1 MKLPFGSKNHEEAA
15 STTIM
20 RGVGNMMTPAEAKE
34 FAGQWLPTWTGNRP
48 DVLAAFYAEDAFFLD
63 PGRPLGIQGKEQLRA
78 YFTKVASNNPTWVW
92 SLVEAIPIEAGF
104 LGKLAAC
111 IPVGDKIVECVGLCF
126 LQFDT
131 AGKIKRNEIY
141 FDRTEL
147 IREIN
152 KYRQSFA
159 H

>member
-1 MKLPFGSKNHEEAA
+1 
-15 STTIM
+15 
-20 RGVGNMMTPAEAKE
+20 MMTQQQARE
-34 FAGQWLPTWTGNRP
+34 FTDQWLPKWTGNRP
-48 DVLAAFYAEDAFFLD
+48 VELASFYAEDAFFLD
-63 PGRPLGIQGKEQLRA
+63 PGRPLGIQGKDELLA

-92 SLVEAIPIEAGF
+92 TLMEAIPIEEGF
-104 LGKLAAC
+104 LGKLAAR
-111 IPVGDKIVECVGLCF
+111 IPVGEKIVECVGLCF
-126 LQFDT
+126 LQFND

>member
-1 MKLPFGSKNHEEAA
+1 MMTKEEAA
-15 STTIM
+15 NFTN
-20 RGVGNMMTPAEAKE
+20 R
-34 FAGQWLPTWTGNRP
+34 WLPAWTGNRP
-48 DVLAAFYAEDAFFLD
+48 AELADFYAEDAFFID
-63 PGRPLGIQGKEQLRA
+63 PGRPLGLQGKEQLLA
-78 YFTKVASNNPTWVW
+78 YFTKVSSNNPTWIW
-92 SLVEAIPIEAGF
+92 TLAEAIPIEDGF
-104 LGKLAAC
+104 LGKLSAR

-126 LQFDT
+126 LQFNGE
-131 AGKIKRNEIY
+131 GKIRRNEIY

>member
-1 MKLPFGSKNHEEAA
+1 
-15 STTIM
+15 
-20 RGVGNMMTPAEAKE
+20 MMTQDEARD
-34 FAGQWLPTWTGNRP
+34 FTSRWLPTWTGNRP
-48 DVLAAFYAEDAFFLD
+48 GDLAAFYADDAFFLD
-63 PGRPLGIQGKEQLRA
+63 PGRPLGIQGKEALVA

-92 SLVEAIPIEAGF
+92 TLMEAIPIQDGF
-104 LGKLAAC
+104 LGKLAAN
-111 IPVGDKIVECVGLCF
+111 IPVGDKVVECVGLCF
-126 LQFDT
+126 LQFNDE
-131 AGKIKRNEIY
+131 GKIKRNEIY

>member
-1 MKLPFGSKNHEEAA
+1 MMTKEEA
-15 STTIM
+15 
-20 RGVGNMMTPAEAKE
+20 RE
-34 FAGQWLPTWTGNRP
+34 FTSQWLPAWTGNRP
-48 DVLAAFYAEDAFFLD
+48 QELAAFYAEDAFFLD
-63 PGRPLGIQGKEQLRA
+63 PGRPLGIQGREQLVA

-92 SLVEAIPIEAGF
+92 SLVEAIPIVDGF
-104 LGKLAAC
+104 LGKLSAC
-111 IPVGDKIVECVGLCF
+111 IPVGEKNVECVGLCF
-126 LQFDT
+126 LQFNSD
-131 AGKIKRNEIY
+131 GKIKRNEIY

>member
-1 MKLPFGSKNHEEAA
+1 
-15 STTIM
+15 
-20 RGVGNMMTPAEAKE
+20 MMTPAEAQE
-34 FAGQWLPTWTGNRP
+34 FTSRWLPAWTGNHPER
-48 DVLAAFYAEDAFFLD
+48 LAAFYADDAFFLD
-63 PGRPLGIQGKEQLRA
+63 PGRPSGIQGKEQLFA
-78 YFTKVASNNPTWVW
+78 YFTKVTGNNPTWVW
-92 SLVEAIPIEAGF
+92 TLMEAIPIEEGF
-104 LGKLAAC
+104 LGKLAAR

-126 LQFDT
+126 LQFDGD
-131 AGKIKRNEIY
+131 GKIKRNEIY